1 MVGKY
6 TGLSDSYL
14 SVLKALQH
22 AALAV
27 SRKLVVN
34 WIGAEDLE
42 LANEQMVGVCLK
54 YYSRKRICLFSMI
67 CSRVTQTLCEQ
78 LMFQTGA
85 VWQCWKYHIDMH
97 QQLMHW

>member
-42 LANEQMVGVCLK
+42 HSKQESDVSAYKVYIEC
-54 YYSRKRICLFSMI
+54 
-67 CSRVTQTLCEQ
+67 TT
-78 LMFQTGA
+78 
-85 VWQCWKYHIDMH
+85 
-97 QQLMHW
+97 